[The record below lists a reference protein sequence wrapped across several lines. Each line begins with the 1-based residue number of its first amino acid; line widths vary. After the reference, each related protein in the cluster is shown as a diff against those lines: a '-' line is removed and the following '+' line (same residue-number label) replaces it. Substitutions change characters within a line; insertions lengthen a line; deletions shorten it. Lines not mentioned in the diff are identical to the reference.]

1 LAFGSGSATLGKHT
15 AAPKNSGRIEIE
27 RETDMSKKTLKKCTV
42 ADAYLAVLADR
53 GIDYLFAN
61 AGTDFAPLIEAL
73 AKAQT
78 LGTPI
83 PEPITCPHENTAQ
96 HMAIGHYLVSGRP
109 QMTMMHVNVG
119 TANGMNGLLNAARGY
134 VPMLFTAG
142 RTPTNEDTLKGHRS
156 LDIHWTQ
163 EMYDQGG
170 MTREAVKWDYELRN
184 AEQVE
189 TIVDRALS
197 IAMSEPRGPVYL
209 SLPREVLSLEIDE
222 FTYDS
227 PTKVNPAA
235 PPAPEPTAL
244 DEAASLLANAER
256 PVMIT
261 NWGGRNP
268 GVMEPLVAIAE
279 RFAIPV
285 VEYRNRYVAMPPRH
299 PMHAGYNPN
308 PYVEDADVIVVF
320 DTAVPWLPSQ
330 VRPPED
336 CKVIHIAADPMYTM
350 VPVRGF
356 PAHLSLTSPADIAF
370 RMMLPVMAE
379 YEKAAAAKIAARR
392 DKITARHEELEE
404 AWASKL
410 AKEKDQSPI
419 SPAFI
424 SHCLNNLRDP
434 DTIMVKESP
443 LMGQYVDID
452 RPGTMLNAGAAS
464 GLGHG
469 MGVAL
474 GAQLA
479 APDKLVIGTE
489 GDGAYM
495 FNVPISAHYVAAE
508 QNLPILWV
516 VFNNQHWQAV
526 HRSTVGL
533 NPDGYAAKSNRQP
546 LTHFSV
552 EQHYEKA
559 VEVSGGAGFRVT
571 EPGDLMATLDKALN
585 VVTGEKRQALVN
597 VVCGPT

>member
-1 LAFGSGSATLGKHT
+1 M
-15 AAPKNSGRIEIE
+15 P
-27 RETDMSKKTLKKCTV
+27 KKTLKNCTV

-53 GIDYLFAN
+53 GVDYLFAN

-73 AKAQT
+73 AKAQA

-109 QMTMMHVNVG
+109 QMSMVHVNVG
-119 TANGMNGLLNAARGY
+119 TANGMNGFLNAARGY

-142 RTPTNEDTLKGHRS
+142 RTPTNEHTLKGHRS

-163 EMYDQGG
+163 EMYDQAG
-170 MTREAVKWDYELRN
+170 MTREVAKWDYELRN
-184 AEQVE
+184 GEQVAD
-189 TIVDRALS
+189 IVDRALS
-197 IAMSEPRGPVYL
+197 ISMSEPRGPVYL
-209 SLPREVLSLEIDE
+209 SLPREVLSLKMDE
-222 FTYDS
+222 FSFDS
-227 PTKVNPAA
+227 PNRIQPAT
-235 PPAPEPTAL
+235 PPYPDPNAL
-244 DEAASLLANAER
+244 DEVASLLANAER

-268 GVMEPLVAIAE
+268 GVMAPLIELAE
-279 RFAIPV
+279 TYAIPV
-285 VEYRNRYVAMPPRH
+285 VEYRNRFVAMPPRH
-299 PMHAGYNPN
+299 PMHAGYDPN
-308 PYVEDADVIVVF
+308 PYVEEADVIIVF
-320 DTAVPWLPSQ
+320 DTVVPWLPSQ
-330 VRPPED
+330 VTPPGD
-336 CKVIHIAADPMYTM
+336 CKVIHIAADPMYQI

-356 PAHLSLTSPADIAF
+356 PADISLTCPADIGF
-370 RMMLPVMAE
+370 RSLLPVMAE
-379 YEKAAAAKIAARR
+379 HANGAKDKIAIRR
-392 DKITARHEELEE
+392 DKITAAHAALEE
-404 AWASKL
+404 GWRSKL
-410 AKEKDQSPI
+410 EKEKTQSPI
-419 SPAFI
+419 SPAYI

-443 LMGQYVDID
+443 LMGQYLDID
-452 RPGTMLNAGAAS
+452 RPGTLLNAGAAS

-479 APDKLVIGTE
+479 APGKLVIGTE

-495 FNVPISAHYVAAE
+495 FNVPTACHYVAAE

-526 HRSTVGL
+526 HRSTLGL
-533 NPDGYAAKSNRQP
+533 EPDGYAAKANRQP
-546 LTHFSV
+546 LTHFTV

-571 EPGDLMATLDKALN
+571 ESKDLMSTLDKALE

>member
-1 LAFGSGSATLGKHT
+1 M
-15 AAPKNSGRIEIE
+15 PQ
-27 RETDMSKKTLKKCTV
+27 KTLKNCTV

-53 GIDYLFAN
+53 GVDYLFAN

-73 AKAQT
+73 AKAQA

-83 PEPITCPHENTAQ
+83 PEPVTCPHENTAQ

-163 EMYDQGG
+163 EMYDQAA

-184 AEQVE
+184 GEQVE
-189 TIVDRALS
+189 TVIDRALS
-197 IAMSEPRGPVYL
+197 VSMSEPRGPVYL
-209 SLPREVLSLEIDE
+209 SLPREVLALKMDE
-222 FTYDS
+222 FIYDS
-227 PTKVNPAA
+227 PTRVQPAT
-235 PPAPEPTAL
+235 PPAPEPSAL
-244 DEAASLLANAER
+244 DEAASLIAKAER

-268 GVMEPLVAIAE
+268 GVMGTLTPLVE

-285 VEYRNRYVAMPPRH
+285 VEYRSRFVSLSPRH

-308 PYVEDADVIVVF
+308 PYVAEADVIVVF

-330 VRPPED
+330 VTPPDD
-336 CKVIHIAADPMYTM
+336 CKVIHIAADPMYQM
-350 VPVRGF
+350 VPIRGF
-356 PAHLSLTSPADIAF
+356 PADLSLTSPADIAF
-370 RMMLPVMAE
+370 RTLLPAMTEHENAG
-379 YEKAAAAKIAARR
+379 ADKIAARR
-392 DKITARHEELEE
+392 DRIMSAHAELEE
-404 AWASKL
+404 AWKAKL
-410 AKEKDQSPI
+410 EKDKDQSPI
-419 SPAFI
+419 SPAFL
-424 SHCLNNLRDP
+424 SHCLNQLRDP
-434 DTIMVKESP
+434 DTIMVRESP
-443 LMGQYVDID
+443 LMHQYVDID
-452 RPGTMLNAGAAS
+452 RPGTLLNAGAAS

-474 GAQLA
+474 GAQMA

-495 FNVPISAHYVAAE
+495 FNVPVSCHYVAAE

-526 HRSTVGL
+526 RRSTVGL
-533 NPDGYAAKSNRQP
+533 EPDGYAAKANRQP
-546 LTHFSV
+546 LTHFTV
-552 EQHYEKA
+552 DQRYEKA
-559 VEVSGGAGFRVT
+559 VEVSGGVGFRVT

-585 VVTGEKRQALVN
+585 VVTSEKRQALVN
-597 VVCGPT
+597 VVCGDS

>member
-1 LAFGSGSATLGKHT
+1 M
-15 AAPKNSGRIEIE
+15 P
-27 RETDMSKKTLKKCTV
+27 KKTLRDCTV

-53 GIDYLFAN
+53 GVDYLFAN

-142 RTPTNEDTLKGHRS
+142 RTPTNEEGLKGHRS

-163 EMYDQGG
+163 EMYDQAG

-184 AEQVE
+184 GEQVE
-189 TIVDRALS
+189 TVVDRALS
-197 IAMSEPRGPVYL
+197 VAMSEPKGPVYL
-209 SLPREVLSLEIDE
+209 SLPREVLSLEMDE
-222 FTYDS
+222 FSFDS
-227 PTKVNPAA
+227 PTRVRPAS
-235 PPAPEPTAL
+235 PPAPDPDAL
-244 DEAASLLANAER
+244 AEAASLLANAER

-268 GVMEPLVAIAE
+268 GVMPALVALAE

-299 PMHAGYNPN
+299 PMHAGFNPN
-308 PYVEDADVIVVF
+308 PYVKEADVIVVF
-320 DTAVPWLPSQ
+320 DTVVPWLPSQ
-330 VRPPED
+330 VTPPDD

-350 VPVRGF
+350 IPIRGF
-356 PAHLSLTSPADIAF
+356 PADLSLTCPADIGF
-370 RMMLPVMAE
+370 RRLLDAMTE
-379 YEKAAAAKIAARR
+379 YEYGARDRIARR
-392 DKITARHEELEE
+392 RDALTAKHAELEE
-404 AWASKL
+404 GWRSKL
-410 AKEKDQSPI
+410 EREKDSSPI
-419 SPAFI
+419 APSWI

-434 DTIMVKESP
+434 STIMVKESP
-443 LMGQYVDID
+443 LMQQYVDTD
-452 RPGTMLNAGAAS
+452 TPCTMLNAGAAS

-474 GAQLA
+474 GAKLA
-479 APDKLVIGTE
+479 ARDRLVIATE

-495 FNVPISAHYVAAE
+495 FNVPISAHYVSAE
-508 QNLPILWV
+508 QNLPVLWV

-526 HRSTVGL
+526 HRSTLGL
-533 NPDGYAAKSNRQP
+533 NPEGYAARANRQP
-546 LTHFSV
+546 LTHFTV
-552 EQHYEKA
+552 DQHYEKA
-559 VEVSGGAGFRVT
+559 VEVSGGYGVRVT
-571 EPGDLMATLDKALN
+571 ESRELMPALEKALS
-585 VVTGEKRQALVN
+585 VVVGEGRQALVN
-597 VVCGPT
+597 VVCGPA

>member
-1 LAFGSGSATLGKHT
+1 LV
-15 AAPKNSGRIEIE
+15 PQ
-27 RETDMSKKTLKKCTV
+27 KTLKNCTV

-53 GIDYLFAN
+53 GVDYLFAN

-73 AKAQT
+73 AKAQA

-83 PEPITCPHENTAQ
+83 PEPVTCPHENTAQ

-163 EMYDQGG
+163 EMYDQAA

-184 AEQVE
+184 GEQVE
-189 TIVDRALS
+189 TVIDRALS
-197 IAMSEPRGPVYL
+197 VSMSEPRGPVYL
-209 SLPREVLSLEIDE
+209 SLPREVLALKMDE
-222 FTYDS
+222 FVYDS
-227 PTKVNPAA
+227 PTRIQPAT
-235 PPAPEPTAL
+235 PPAPEPSAL
-244 DEAASLLANAER
+244 DEAASLIAKAER

-261 NWGGRNP
+261 NWGGRNH
-268 GVMEPLVAIAE
+268 GVMGTLTPLVE

-285 VEYRNRYVAMPPRH
+285 VEYRSRFVSLSPRH

-308 PYVEDADVIVVF
+308 PYVAEADVIVVF

-330 VRPPED
+330 VTPPDD
-336 CKVIHIAADPMYTM
+336 CKVIHIAADPMYQM
-350 VPVRGF
+350 VPIRGF
-356 PAHLSLTSPADIAF
+356 PADLSLTSPADIAF
-370 RMMLPVMAE
+370 RALLPAMTE
-379 YEKAAAAKIAARR
+379 HENAAADKIAARR
-392 DKITARHEELEE
+392 DRIMSAHAELEE
-404 AWASKL
+404 AWKAKL
-410 AKEKDQSPI
+410 EKDKDQSPI
-419 SPAFI
+419 SPAFL
-424 SHCLNNLRDP
+424 SHCLNQLRDP
-434 DTIMVKESP
+434 DTIMVRESP
-443 LMGQYVDID
+443 LMHQYVDID
-452 RPGTMLNAGAAS
+452 RPGTLLNAGAAS

-474 GAQLA
+474 GAQMA

-495 FNVPISAHYVAAE
+495 FNVPVSCHYVAAE
-508 QNLPILWV
+508 QNLPILWI

-526 HRSTVGL
+526 RRSTVGL
-533 NPDGYAAKSNRQP
+533 EPDGYAAKANRQP
-546 LTHFSV
+546 LTHFTV
-552 EQHYEKA
+552 DQRYEKA

-585 VVTGEKRQALVN
+585 VVTSEKRQALVN
-597 VVCGPT
+597 VVCGDS